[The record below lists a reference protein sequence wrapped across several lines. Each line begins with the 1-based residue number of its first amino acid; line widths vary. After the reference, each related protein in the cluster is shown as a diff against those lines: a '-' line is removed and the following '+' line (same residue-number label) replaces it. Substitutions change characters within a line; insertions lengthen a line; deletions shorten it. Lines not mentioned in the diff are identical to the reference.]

1 MDAAYLSA
9 AAALSGSI
17 IGGLTSLAASW
28 MSQNSQSRMQ
38 QATAERARRQTLY
51 RSFIEEA
58 SRLYGKAL
66 VTEKGEVTDFVNLY
80 AMLSRMRV
88 DSTPAVV
95 RSAEAIVE
103 LIIDTYFEP
112 NKTLR
117 DLMPANGER
126 PSDLL
131 KTFSEVCRDELRG
144 ARSGC

>member
-9 AAALSGSI
+9 AAALSGSV

-28 MSQNSQSRMQ
+28 MSQNAHARAQ
-38 QATAERARRQTLY
+38 QAIAERVRRQALY
-51 RSFIEEA
+51 KSFIEEA

-66 VTEKGEVTDFVNLY
+66 GTDKGEVTDFVDLY
-80 AMLSRMRV
+80 AMVSRMRV
-88 DSTPAVV
+88 LSTPAVV

-117 DLMPANGER
+117 DLRPADGER
-126 PSDLL
+126 PLDLL
-131 KTFSEVCRDELRG
+131 KAFSEVCRDELRC
-144 ARSGC
+144 ARSE